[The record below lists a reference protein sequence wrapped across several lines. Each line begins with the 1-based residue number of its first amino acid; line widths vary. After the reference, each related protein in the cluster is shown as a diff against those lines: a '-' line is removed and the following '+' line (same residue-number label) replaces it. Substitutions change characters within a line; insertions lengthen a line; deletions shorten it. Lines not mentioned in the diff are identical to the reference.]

1 MRKAT
6 ITQDLTNAYQVWT
19 ITIPDDAP
27 EDPDELQQ
35 WLEDNPMMWDYYD
48 MYDQYYDISE
58 ITSVDEV
65 DPKPIPDTPR
75 WWKKVYQELYKR
87 DPDLLAKFVEKYSE
101 EE

>member
-27 EDPDELQQ
+27 EDPEELQQ
-35 WLEDNPMMWDYYD
+35 WLEDSPMMWDYYD
-48 MYDQYYDISE
+48 MLDQDDEGSE
-58 ITSVDEV
+58 ISYVDKV

-75 WWKKVYQELYKR
+75 WWKRVYQDLYKR
-87 DPDLLAKFVEKYSE
+87 NPDLLNQLVEKYKKDD
-101 EE
+101 

>member
-6 ITQDLTNAYQVWT
+6 ITQDLTNAYQVWI

-27 EDPDELQQ
+27 EDPDELQE

-48 MYDQYYDISE
+48 MYDQDFDMSE

-87 DPDLLAKFVEKYSE
+87 DPDLLEKFVEKYGE
-101 EE
+101 E

>member
-6 ITQDLTNAYQVWT
+6 ITQDLTNAYQVWR

-48 MYDQYYDISE
+48 MYEQEYDMSE
-58 ITSVDEV
+58 IHSVDDV

-87 DPDLLAKFVEKYSE
+87 DPDLLEKFVEKYGE
-101 EE
+101 E

>member
-6 ITQDLTNAYQVWT
+6 ITQELTNAYQVWK

-48 MYDQYYDISE
+48 MYDQDYDMSE

-87 DPDLLAKFVEKYSE
+87 DPDLLAKFVEKYGE
-101 EE
+101 E

>member
-6 ITQDLTNAYQVWT
+6 ITQDLINAYQVWT

-35 WLEDNPMMWDYYD
+35 WLEDNPMMWDYCD
-48 MYDQYYDISE
+48 MHDQDYEVSE
-58 ITSVDEV
+58 EISVDEV

-87 DPDLLAKFVEKYSE
+87 DPDLLEKFVEKYGE
-101 EE
+101 E